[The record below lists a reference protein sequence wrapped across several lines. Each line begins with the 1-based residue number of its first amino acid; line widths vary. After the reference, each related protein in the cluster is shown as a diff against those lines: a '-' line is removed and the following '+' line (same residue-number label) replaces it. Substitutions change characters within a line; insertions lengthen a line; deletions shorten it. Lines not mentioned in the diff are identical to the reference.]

1 MLGDFKDTAQQ
12 ATKTLSEVE
21 RTALQVRTV
30 TLPKANAILDNL
42 LAITGTVRALVE
54 AFKK

>member
-1 MLGDFKDTAQQ
+1 MLFKDTSEQ
-12 ATKTLSEVE
+12 ATKTLKEVE
-21 RTALQVRTV
+21 LTALQVRTV
-30 TLPKANAILDNL
+30 TLPKLHGTLDNL